1 MKITCTCGCAREY
14 PESKIH
20 DMGVKKKLSKLCIAK
35 LRAMPRTIRSGP
47 QRELPKMVRTMIGG
61 GR

>member
-20 DMGVKKKLSKLCIAK
+20 DMGVKKKLSKACIK
-35 LRAMPRTIRSGP
+35 RLRDEPRVPRSGP
-47 QRELPKMVRTMIGG
+47 KRQLPWSERMGVMRT
-61 GR
+61 